1 MRSNLDRNYLKKSEP
16 VHVWIFV
23 FLQFKYFNNCYSHF
37 TVVWIINE
45 KKKMFTS
52 NLKDTH
58 SLQLFYF
65 LRKCTSIRKRF
76 DSGYFNFS
84 DIPSLHIR
92 VVLFRLSYS
101 KSSQLSVF
109 FLFLQIFFFLLT
121 FCLLFWQTI
130 LKENFENQI
139 SIIHNWC
146 IEQLLLSKNVI

>member
-37 TVVWIINE
+37 TVVWIINQ
-45 KKKMFTS
+45 KKMFTS
-52 NLKDTH
+52 NLKDAH

-92 VVLFRLSYS
+92 VVLFILSYS

-109 FLFLQIFFFLLT
+109 SVSTNIFFLLT
-121 FCLLFWQTI
+121 FCLL
-130 LKENFENQI
+130 
-139 SIIHNWC
+139 
-146 IEQLLLSKNVI
+146 LLLTNYIKRKLRKSNFHNT

>member
-45 KKKMFTS
+45 KKMLTS

-109 FLFLQIFFFLLT
+109 SVSTNIFFLLT
-121 FCLLFWQTI
+121 FCLL
-130 LKENFENQI
+130 
-139 SIIHNWC
+139 
-146 IEQLLLSKNVI
+146 LLLTNYIKKKLRKSNFHNT